1 MLKQQYEDYK
11 YVMQDTYQLYL
22 GAKYSFEE
30 IVDNEEIPFKFRLI
44 VERYIYQ
51 DIDPKTTLESH
62 FYYLDGRGLLFKTYK
77 QIKLK
82 VKINIIEE
90 KKSLTGKS
98 KKMYTTRIMPIDQ
111 FVKMTPAEK
120 EEKGVVI
127 QEIMC
132 SKLALMAF

>member
-1 MLKQQYEDYK
+1 MHKQQYEDYK

-22 GAKYSFEE
+22 GAKYSFDE
-30 IVDNEEIPFKFRLI
+30 IIDNEDIPFKFRLV
-44 VERYIYQ
+44 VERYVYQ
-51 DIDPKTTLESH
+51 DIDPETTLESH
-62 FYYLDGRGLLFKTYK
+62 FYYLDDKELLVKIYK

-90 KKSLTGKS
+90 KKGLNGKS
-98 KKMYTTRIMPIDQ
+98 KKVYTTQIMPIEQ

-132 SKLALMAF
+132 SKLSLMMF